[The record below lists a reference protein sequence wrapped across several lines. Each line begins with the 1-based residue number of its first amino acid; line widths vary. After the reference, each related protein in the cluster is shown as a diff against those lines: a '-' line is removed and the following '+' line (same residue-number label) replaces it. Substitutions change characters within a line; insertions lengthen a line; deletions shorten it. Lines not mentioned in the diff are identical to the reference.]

1 MKILLLGNTGQLG
14 WELQRA
20 LQPLGEVAAF
30 DYPEI
35 DLADAAALR
44 ATIHQQRPNL
54 IVNATAYTA
63 VDKAE
68 SEAALAHA
76 INAAGPGVLAEG
88 ARDLNAALIHYSTDY
103 VFDGAKG
110 RFYVETDAPN
120 PLNVY
125 GQSKLAGEQAI
136 QDVGGAYLILR
147 TAWVYSTRRDS
158 FVAKVLQWSRKNEN
172 LKIVSDQVSNPTWAR
187 MLAGITA
194 LLLAQ
199 AGPDRVGYF
208 NEKRGLYHLAGSG
221 YASRFEW
228 AQRIL
233 ENDPHKDEQITRAL
247 EPAATADFPTPAQRP
262 LFSALDC
269 ARFEQTFGLRLP
281 EWQAALR
288 LAMG

>member
-1 MKILLLGNTGQLG
+1 MKILLLGKTGQLG
-14 WELQRA
+14 WELQRS

-35 DLADAAALR
+35 DLANAASLR
-44 ATIHQQRPNL
+44 GMVRQQRPEL

-68 SEAALAHA
+68 SESELAHA
-76 INAAGPGVLAEG
+76 INAVGPGVLAEE
-88 ARDLNAALIHYSTDY
+88 ARNLNAVLIHYSTDY

-110 RFYVETDAPN
+110 QPYVESDAPN
-120 PLNVY
+120 PLSVY

-136 QDVGGAYLILR
+136 LAVGGAYLILR

-187 MLAGITA
+187 MLAEMTG

-199 AGPDRVGYF
+199 SGPDRAAYF
-208 NEKRGLYHLAGSG
+208 NEKRGVYHLAGSG
-221 YASRFEW
+221 TASRFEW

-233 ENDPHKDEQITRAL
+233 ENDPQKSEQIVRSL

-269 ARFEQTFGLRLP
+269 ALFEQTFGLRLP
-281 EWQAALR
+281 DWQSALR